1 MIGGLK
7 HVKQLDLYLYFM
19 LRLIVILLSNLWLW
33 NGVCVWFSPRH
44 AGSFL
49 LLTCSEIKLSG
60 AMLHLF
66 CLLSSTVTVCYLQIW
81 AVTSF
86 AGLDLST
93 QPLLQSFI
101 SSIWGYFQIQS
112 ELFYCYILAI
122 IYLLWV
128 CGHSISWH
136 GAFSKSN
143 IYLYFLIFSFWGKF
157 HTIF

>member
-1 MIGGLK
+1 M
-7 HVKQLDLYLYFM
+7 DFM
-19 LRLIVILLSNLWLW
+19 LSLLCFHYGQHITHFALQSLALKQ
-33 NGVCVWFSPRH
+33 CLWFSPRH

-60 AMLHLF
+60 AILHLF
-66 CLLSSTVTVCYLQIW
+66 CLHFSTVTVYYLQIW

-112 ELFYCYILAI
+112 DLFYCYILAI

-128 CGHSISWH
+128 CGIIWL
-136 GAFSKSN
+136 GAFSN
-143 IYLYFLIFSFWGKF
+143 YIRRVQLCLPVL
-157 HTIF
+157 HMC

>member
-1 MIGGLK
+1 MWFCSPISG
-7 HVKQLDLYLYFM
+7 FET
-19 LRLIVILLSNLWLW
+19 
-33 NGVCVWFSPRH
+33 VCVWFSPRH
-44 AGSFL
+44 SGSFL

-128 CGHSISWH
+128 WGHSISWL

-143 IYLYFLIFSFWGKF
+143 IYLYLFYLLQKYCSIGTFKKY
-157 HTIF
+157 